1 MKCINLF
8 RSVFFHFS
16 TKANNNV
23 YLLML
28 TYYIKDMPEVEVGVN
43 DITRMGLE
51 VVGRHDILPVPTEQW
66 IRYENIE
73 FHPVVDRKEFE
84 KPGDNHHII
93 KYVILLLQNI
103 ILQ

>member
-1 MKCINLF
+1 
-8 RSVFFHFS
+8 
-16 TKANNNV
+16 
-23 YLLML
+23 
-28 TYYIKDMPEVEVGVN
+28 MPEVEVGVN

-93 KYVILLLQNI
+93 KYVILPLQNI
-103 ILQ
+103 NLQKIGGRKLTFILYYIDILFL

>member
-1 MKCINLF
+1 
-8 RSVFFHFS
+8 
-16 TKANNNV
+16 
-23 YLLML
+23 
-28 TYYIKDMPEVEVGVN
+28 MPEVEVGVN

-93 KYVILLLQNI
+93 KYVILPLQNI
-103 ILQ
+103 ILQLLNHRWSNNLQLSI